1 MPLPPDYLEHVYAGV
16 LGKLIGVYMGRPFEG
31 WTYERIMAELG
42 DVTGYVHERFNK
54 PLIVTDDDIS
64 GTFTFLRALPDHAN
78 RRDLRPREIGET
90 WLNYII
96 AQRTILWWGGM
107 GDSTEHTAFLR
118 LTAGVPAPDSGS
130 IGLNGTVAAEQI
142 GAQIFIDGWGMV
154 APGDPA
160 LATDL
165 ARRAASVSH
174 DGEAIYG
181 AQVIAA
187 MEAQAF
193 VESDPQRLLET
204 ALRLIPAETL
214 IARVIHD
221 IRAWHAAEPDWR
233 VTRARIANRYGY
245 DRYGGNCHIIPNHA
259 LIILGLLYG
268 GGDLSRSL
276 TIVNTSG
283 WDTDCNA
290 GNLGCLLGIMNGLA
304 AFETAPALR
313 DPVADRLYLST
324 ADGGRGITDAVI
336 ETYHVVNSG
345 RALAGLEPVVP
356 KGGARFHFELPG
368 AVQGFQSEDGSVR
381 LENVAGHS
389 HLGQRSLALRYHL
402 GAASAGRVATP
413 TFIPRDMIAETHYTL
428 MAAPTLYP
436 GQTVWATVSADSAN
450 TASVTCRLFYRAY
463 ATDDALE
470 ISYGPE
476 KIVLVPGAEGALTWV
491 LDSTESTTI
500 MQVGVEVAAA
510 TAAAG
515 SVYLDTLTWDGT
527 PDVIFTRP
535 PFPCTLWR
543 RVWVNAMDH
552 FDARWPEPFH
562 LSQDTGRGLLM
573 TGTADWSDYEA
584 QSAITPHLAAAWGIA
599 VRVQGLRRYYA
610 LLLRR
615 GGTLQLIKMLE
626 GETVLAEIP
635 VAWTYDTTYE
645 LRLRVRGTHIHAW
658 LNGELCLEAHDSALA
673 HGGIALICE
682 EGRIITDAVGVHPLH
697 KVDVE

>member
-1 MPLPPDYLEHVYAGV
+1 MPLPPPDYLERVYAGV

-31 WTYERIMAELG
+31 WTYERIVAELG
-42 DVTGYVHERFNK
+42 DVTGYVHERFAQ

-64 GTFTFLRALPDHAN
+64 GTFTFLRSLPDHAN
-78 RRDLRPREIGET
+78 RRDLSPREIGET

-118 LTAGVPAPDSGS
+118 LKAGVSAPESGS
-130 IGLNGTVAAEQI
+130 ITLNGQVVAEQI

-160 LATDL
+160 FAADL

-204 ALRLIPAETL
+204 ALRLIPADAL
-214 IARVIHD
+214 IARMIHD

-233 VTRARIANRYGY
+233 VTRARIATHYGY

-268 GGDLSRSL
+268 GGDLLRSL

-304 AFETAPALR
+304 PVEATPALR
-313 DPVADRLYLST
+313 DPIADRLYLST

-345 RALAGLEPVVP
+345 RGLAGLDPVEP
-356 KGGARFHFELPG
+356 KGGARFHFDLPG
-368 AVQGFQSEDGSVR
+368 AVQGFQAEGGSVR

-389 HLGQRSLALRYHL
+389 RLGQRSLALHYQF
-402 GAASAGRVATP
+402 GAGAAGRVATP
-413 TFIPRDMIAETHYTL
+413 TFIPPDMIAETHYAL

-436 GQTVWATVSADSAN
+436 GQTVRATLSADSAN
-450 TASVTCRLFYRAY
+450 RTPVTCRLFYRAY
-463 ATDDALE
+463 AADDTLE
-470 ISYGPE
+470 ISYGPGE
-476 KIVLVPGAEGALTWV
+476 IVLVPGAEGALTWA
-491 LDSTESTTI
+491 LGRADSNTI
-500 MQVGVEVAAA
+500 MRVGIEVATT
-510 TAAAG
+510 TAAVG
-515 SVYLDTLTWDGT
+515 SVYLDTLTWDGA

-535 PFPCTLWR
+535 PFPGTLWR

-552 FDARWPEPFH
+552 VDARWPEPFH
-562 LSQDTGRGLLM
+562 LSQDEGRGLLM
-573 TGTADWSDYEA
+573 TGTADWSDYDV
-584 QSAITPHLAAAWGIA
+584 QSSITPHLATAWGIA
-599 VRVQGLRRYYA
+599 ARVQGLKRYYA
-610 LLLRR
+610 LLLRQ
-615 GGTLQLIKMLE
+615 GGTLQVIKMRE
-626 GETVLAEIP
+626 GETVLAETP
-635 VAWTYDTTYE
+635 VAWTYDTAYE

-673 HGGIALICE
+673 HGGVALVCE
-682 EGRIITDAVGVHPLH
+682 EGRIVTDAVVVHPPH
-697 KVDVE
+697 KV